1 VTTSRG
7 SGLKSSHLRE
17 GPCRRPDSGPQAPT
31 QVRDELHGITHIVI
45 DEIHERDR
53 YADFMLVVL
62 KGLLPLF
69 PHLRVILMSATLNT
83 DAFSSYFDQCPVLSV
98 PGFTHPV
105 EDFFLEEVRTA
116 PLAVSP

>member
-1 VTTSRG
+1 
-7 SGLKSSHLRE
+7 
-17 GPCRRPDSGPQAPT
+17 
-31 QVRDELHGITHIVI
+31 
-45 DEIHERDR
+45 
-53 YADFMLVVL
+53 MLVVL

-105 EDFFLEEVRTA
+105 EDFFLEEVPPVA
-116 PLAVSP
+116 SDLAQPASWHRRPPPCAMQLS